1 MEYKGKKLTVSVY
14 GHPHGPCVG
23 MVMTGLPAGVPV
35 DTAALQAFLARRAPG
50 QSSHTTA
57 RKEPD
62 LPEFCSGLINGRTD
76 GEPLRVEIPNQDI
89 HSRDYAQ
96 FRDVPRPSHA
106 DYPALM
112 KYGEAYDIRGGGPF
126 SARMTAPLCA
136 AGGIALQWLR
146 GRGIRVGAHIA
157 SIGGVQDDPFDPVG
171 VTAADFDRVLQHE
184 IPVLN
189 PRAGSAMLQ
198 AVDAVRQAGDSL
210 GGAVE
215 CAVLGLPA
223 GLGGPL
229 FEGLESSLG
238 AAIFAIPAVKGVAFG
253 SGFEAAFMRGSEHND
268 PYRMQNGR
276 VVTETNHAGGLLGGM
291 TTGMPLILK
300 AAFKPT
306 PSIALP
312 QKSVSLSRGEDVE
325 LRITGR
331 HDPCVVLRAVPI
343 VEAVTALALMDQML

>member
-1 MEYKGKKLTVSVY
+1 M
-14 GHPHGPCVG
+14 
-23 MVMTGLPAGVPV
+23 
-35 DTAALQAFLARRAPG
+35 D
-50 QSSHTTA
+50 
-57 RKEPD
+57 
-62 LPEFCSGLINGRTD
+62 
-76 GEPLRVEIPNQDI
+76 
-89 HSRDYAQ
+89 
-96 FRDVPRPSHA
+96 
-106 DYPALM
+106 
-112 KYGEAYDIRGGGPF
+112 
-126 SARMTAPLCA
+126 
-136 AGGIALQWLR
+136 
-146 GRGIRVGAHIA
+146 
-157 SIGGVQDDPFDPVG
+157 
-171 VTAADFDRVLQHE
+171 
-184 IPVLN
+184 
-189 PRAGSAMLQ
+189 
-198 AVDAVRQAGDSL
+198 
-210 GGAVE
+210 
-215 CAVLGLPA
+215 CAVLGLPV